1 MESAAAGKTTV
12 VKRVIIV
19 SFNLQIYLNYVL
31 VILAL
36 AAGLVAGML
45 AGRLIHLAF
54 SDEQVYQPIVS
65 VQSLAVRPLQ
75 EEDLQVIINRSLFDV
90 ASIGSVFV
98 RPDIAEIPMENDVTQ
113 VSARIENLL
122 LVGTV
127 VAGEYSLALINT
139 GNKVEVFGLGNEIAA
154 GVTVDVIERRRVV
167 VLERGER
174 RELLLIEDQ
183 VASSQPATRRAA
195 AATPATPTAAQ
206 GGVVDLGEG
215 RFRVDR
221 GMVDS
226 ARGNMGALLQSAR
239 MIPHMENG
247 QTTGFRLVG
256 MQRGSLLEQ
265 LGLRLGDVVVEINQV
280 KLDSPEKALQIFQQV
295 REANNISLGLIRN
308 GQPQTFE
315 YRLD

>member
-1 MESAAAGKTTV
+1 V
-12 VKRVIIV
+12 P
-19 SFNLQIYLNYVL
+19 FNLQIYLNYVL

-45 AGRLIHLAF
+45 AGRLIHLSF
-54 SDEQVYQPIVS
+54 SGDQGYQPTAV
-65 VQSLAVRPLQ
+65 VQPLAVRQLQ

-90 ASIGSVFV
+90 ESIGAAFV
-98 RPDIAEIPMENDVTQ
+98 RPDVADEALGSETVQAP
-113 VSARIENLL
+113 ARIENLTL
-122 LVGTV
+122 IGTV

-139 GNKVEVFGLGNEIAA
+139 GSKVEVFGLGSEISA
-154 GVTVDVIERRRVV
+154 GVTVETIERRKII

-174 RELLLIEDQ
+174 RELYLVEDQ
-183 VASSQPATRRAA
+183 IASSQPAPRRAA
-195 AATPATPTAAQ
+195 AAASATPTAAQ

-221 GMVDS
+221 GMVES
-226 ARGNMGALLQSAR
+226 ARSNMGALLQSAR

-247 QTTGFRLVG
+247 QTAGFRLVG

-280 KLDSPEKALQIFQQV
+280 RLDSPEKALQIFQQV

-315 YRLD
+315 YSLD

>member
-1 MESAAAGKTTV
+1 MP
-12 VKRVIIV
+12 
-19 SFNLQIYLNYVL
+19 FNLQIYLNYVL

-36 AAGLVAGML
+36 AAGLVGGML
-45 AGRLIHLAF
+45 AGRMIHLTF
-54 SDEQVYQPIVS
+54 SGEQRYQLPAE
-65 VQSLAVRPLQ
+65 VQPLAVRQLQ

-90 ASIGSVFV
+90 DAIGAEYV
-98 RPDIAEIPMENDVTQ
+98 RPDLPEVAAENDTVQ
-113 VSARIENLL
+113 VSARSENLTL
-122 LVGTV
+122 LGTV

-139 GNKVEVFGLGNEIAA
+139 GNEVKVFGLGSEIGV
-154 GVTVDVIERRRVV
+154 GVTVDSIERRRVV

-174 RELLLIEDQ
+174 RELLLVEDQ
-183 VASSQPATRRAA
+183 AEPSRPATRRAA
-195 AATPATPTAAQ
+195 AATATSTASQ
-206 GGVVDLGEG
+206 NGVVDLGEG

-308 GQPQTFE
+308 GEPQTFE
-315 YRLD
+315 YSLD

>member
-1 MESAAAGKTTV
+1 MQ
-12 VKRVIIV
+12 
-19 SFNLQIYLNYVL
+19 FNLQLYLNYVL
-31 VILAL
+31 VVLAL
-36 AAGLVAGML
+36 AGGLVVGML
-45 AGRLIHLAF
+45 AGRLIHLSF
-54 SDEQVYQPIVS
+54 SGEQTYQPRAV
-65 VQSLAVRPLQ
+65 VQPLAVRQLQ

-90 ASIGSVFV
+90 ASIGAAFV
-98 RPDIAEIPMENDVTQ
+98 RPDVAEMSMDSETVQ
-113 VSARIENLL
+113 ASARIENLIL
-122 LVGTV
+122 IGTV

-139 GNKVEVFGLGNEIAA
+139 GSKVEVFGLGSEIAA
-154 GVTVDVIERRRVV
+154 GVTVDLIERRKVV

-174 RELLLIEDQ
+174 RELLLVEDQ
-183 VASSQPATRRAA
+183 VAASQPATRRAPA
-195 AATPATPTAAQ
+195 AAAATPTAAQ

-226 ARGNMGALLQSAR
+226 ARANMGALLQSAR

-247 QTTGFRLVG
+247 QTNGFRLVG

-265 LGLRLGDVVVEINQV
+265 LGLRLGDILVEINQV
-280 KLDSPEKALQIFQQV
+280 RLDSPEKALQIFQQV

-315 YRLD
+315 YSLD

>member
-1 MESAAAGKTTV
+1 V
-12 VKRVIIV
+12 Q
-19 SFNLQIYLNYVL
+19 FNVQRYLNYALVVL
-31 VILAL
+31 VL

-45 AGRLIHLAF
+45 AGRLIHLSF
-54 SDEQVYQPIVS
+54 SGEQTYQPRAV
-65 VQSLAVRPLQ
+65 VQPLAVRQLQ
-75 EEDLQVIINRSLFDV
+75 EQDLQVIINRSLFDV
-90 ASIGSVFV
+90 ASIGAAFV
-98 RPDIAEIPMENDVTQ
+98 RPDIAEMPLDSETVQ
-113 VSARIENLL
+113 ASARIENLT

-139 GNKVEVFGLGNEIAA
+139 GSKVEVFGLGSEIAA
-154 GVTVDVIERRRVV
+154 GVTVDAIERRKVV

-174 RELLLIEDQ
+174 RELILVEEQ
-183 VASSQPATRRAA
+183 VASSQPATRRTPTAA
-195 AATPATPTAAQ
+195 ATPTAAQ
-206 GGVVDLGEG
+206 DGVVDLGEG

-226 ARGNMGALLQSAR
+226 ARANMGTLLQSAR

-280 KLDSPEKALQIFQQV
+280 RLDSPEKALQIFQQV

-315 YRLD
+315 YSLD

>member
-1 MESAAAGKTTV
+1 MP
-12 VKRVIIV
+12 
-19 SFNLQIYLNYVL
+19 FNLQVYLNYAL

-45 AGRLIHLAF
+45 AGRLIHLSF
-54 SDEQVYQPIVS
+54 SGDQVYQPTAV
-65 VQSLAVRPLQ
+65 VRPLAVRQLQ
-75 EEDLQVIINRSLFDV
+75 EEDLRGIINRSLFDV
-90 ASIGSVFV
+90 ASIGAAFV
-98 RPDIAEIPMENDVTQ
+98 RPDVAATALDSESVQAP
-113 VSARIENLL
+113 ARIENLTL
-122 LVGTV
+122 IGTV

-139 GNKVEVFGLGNEIAA
+139 GSKVEVFGLGSEISA
-154 GVTVDVIERRRVV
+154 GVTVAAIERRKIA

-174 RELLLIEDQ
+174 RELLLVEDQ
-183 VASSQPATRRAA
+183 VSSSQPAPRRAA
-195 AATPATPTAAQ
+195 ASAPTTSTAAQ

-226 ARGNMGALLQSAR
+226 ARSNMGALLQSAR

-247 QTTGFRLVG
+247 QTAGFRLVG

-280 KLDSPEKALQIFQQV
+280 RLDSPEKALQIFQQV

-315 YRLD
+315 YSLD

>member
-1 MESAAAGKTTV
+1 V
-12 VKRVIIV
+12 Q
-19 SFNLQIYLNYVL
+19 FNLQIYLNYVL
-31 VILAL
+31 VFLVL
-36 AAGLVAGML
+36 VGGLVAGML
-45 AGRLIHLAF
+45 AGRVIHLSF
-54 SDEQVYQPIVS
+54 SGEQTFQPGAV
-65 VQSLAVRPLQ
+65 VQPLAVRQLDQ
-75 EEDLQVIINRSLFDV
+75 DDLQVIINRSLFDV
-90 ASIGSVFV
+90 ASIGAAFV
-98 RPDIAEIPMENDVTQ
+98 RPDVADMSLDSETLQ
-113 VSARIENLL
+113 ASARIENLTL
-122 LVGTV
+122 IGTV

-139 GNKVEVFGLGNEIAA
+139 GSKVEVFGLGSEIAA
-154 GVTVDVIERRRVV
+154 GVTVDVIERRKVV

-174 RELLLIEDQ
+174 RELLLLEDQ
-183 VASSQPATRRAA
+183 VAASLPATRRAA
-195 AATPATPTAAQ
+195 TAAPATPTAAQ

-226 ARGNMGALLQSAR
+226 ARANMGALLQSAR

-280 KLDSPEKALQIFQQV
+280 RLDSPEKALQVFQQV

-308 GQPQTFE
+308 GQPQTFA
-315 YRLD
+315 YSLD

>member
-1 MESAAAGKTTV
+1 V
-12 VKRVIIV
+12 P
-19 SFNLQIYLNYVL
+19 FNLQIYLNYVL

-45 AGRLIHLAF
+45 AGRLIHLSF
-54 SDEQVYQPIVS
+54 SSEQGYQPTAV
-65 VQSLAVRPLQ
+65 VQPLAVRQLQ
-75 EEDLQVIINRSLFDV
+75 EEDLQVIINRSLFD
-90 ASIGSVFV
+90 AAAIGAEYV
-98 RPDIAEIPMENDVTQ
+98 RPDVPEVAAESDMAQ
-113 VSARIENLL
+113 VSVRSENLTL
-122 LVGTV
+122 LGTV
-127 VAGEYSLALINT
+127 VAGDDSLALINT
-139 GNKVEVFGLGNEIAA
+139 GSEVKVYGLGAEIAP
-154 GVTVDVIERRRVV
+154 GVTVDAIERKKIV

-174 RELLLIEDQ
+174 RELLLVEDQ
-183 VASSQPATRRAA
+183 VEPARPTGRRPATAA
-195 AATPATPTAAQ
+195 APAPTAAR

-226 ARGNMGALLQSAR
+226 ARSNMGALLQSAR

-247 QTTGFRLVG
+247 QTAGFRLVG

-315 YRLD
+315 YSLD

>member
-1 MESAAAGKTTV
+1 MQ
-12 VKRVIIV
+12 
-19 SFNLQIYLNYVL
+19 FNLQIYLNYVL
-31 VILAL
+31 VFLAL
-36 AAGLVAGML
+36 AGGLVAGML
-45 AGRLIHLAF
+45 AGRLIHLSF
-54 SDEQVYQPIVS
+54 SGEQIYQPMAV
-65 VQSLAVRPLQ
+65 VQPLAVRQLQ

-90 ASIGSVFV
+90 ASIGATFV
-98 RPDIAEIPMENDVTQ
+98 RPDVADVPLDSDTVQ
-113 VSARIENLL
+113 VSARIENLTL
-122 LVGTV
+122 IGTV

-139 GNKVEVFGLGNEIAA
+139 GSEVEVFGLGSEIAA
-154 GVTVDVIERRRVV
+154 GVTVDVIERRKVV
-167 VLERGER
+167 VLDRGER
-174 RELLLIEDQ
+174 RELLLVEEQ
-183 VASSQPATRRAA
+183 VVSEQPAPRRAA
-195 AATPATPTAAQ
+195 AAATAAATPTAPQ

-226 ARGNMGALLQSAR
+226 ARANMGALLQSAR

-280 KLDSPEKALQIFQQV
+280 RLDSPEKALQIFQQV

-315 YRLD
+315 YSLD

>member
-1 MESAAAGKTTV
+1 MQ
-12 VKRVIIV
+12 I
-19 SFNLQIYLNYVL
+19 NLQIYLNYVL

-45 AGRLIHLAF
+45 AGRLIHLSF
-54 SDEQVYQPIVS
+54 SGEQTYQPM
-65 VQSLAVRPLQ
+65 AVAQAQTVASLQ

-90 ASIGSVFV
+90 ASIGAAFV
-98 RPDIAEIPMENDVTQ
+98 RPDVDEPALESESSQ
-113 VSARIENLL
+113 VSARNVTLT

-127 VAGEYSLALINT
+127 VAGVDSLALINT
-139 GNKVEVFGLGNEIAA
+139 GSKVEVFGLGSEIAA
-154 GVTVDVIERRRVV
+154 GLTVDAIERRRVV
-167 VLERGER
+167 LLERGAR
-174 RELLLIEDQ
+174 RELVLIEDQ
-183 VASSQPATRRAA
+183 AELSRPAARRASAGA
-195 AATPATPTAAQ
+195 AATTSTTAQ
-206 GGVVDLGEG
+206 TGVVDMGEG

-226 ARGNMGALLQSAR
+226 ARSNMGALLQSAR

-265 LGLRLGDVVVEINQV
+265 LGLRLGDVLVEINQV

-315 YRLD
+315 YSLD